1 MSGIIPAVG
10 RRSWKVRLG
19 IALMYVILTLGAVTM
34 VYPFLLMIG
43 ASVSSE
49 ADYSDYRP
57 VPRYLYDVT
66 ALFAKEVEIRYSGD
80 MVRINERYGT
90 DWANLQAV
98 VPPQV
103 WPENSAAKAVVQM
116 WNGSVNYFQGQTR
129 GLNPLRLPP
138 VNPHSP
144 EARRQLADWRRFS
157 AALPGRFVVAG
168 YAGRP
173 AAPASAPSRLLD
185 LYRAW
190 LEKRYGTINRLN
202 AAYGEEN
209 TSFASVLTPMERETK
224 REWNLDDT
232 RKMREWKVFKAQAPQ
247 RFKLVVRV
255 DPIFQEF
262 LSQDQYEDDIHA
274 LNKAWG
280 TQYGYFSEIHLP
292 EAMPATPAERAD
304 WEKFV
309 RTQLPFRFMRVDAS
323 AAPAW
328 RAFLKTRYTGLQQL
342 QIAHQ
347 RPYSSFDTV
356 PLPGE
361 LPSEG
366 QILTDWMDF
375 IAGPAPIGSLH
386 PDGSENRYR
395 AWLQK
400 KFSSVKALNRA
411 YGLNY
416 NSIAEAVPP
425 FQLEDW
431 SYTLNNSAALRK
443 YFALANF
450 QMVWDYI
457 GRHGRA
463 VFNTFFYVFLA
474 ITTHLIVNPLCAYS
488 LSRYNLRYGHR
499 VLLFLLATMAF
510 PAEVAMI
517 PSFLLLKNLNLL
529 NTFAA
534 LILPGVASGYSIF
547 LLKGF
552 FDSLPRELYEAG
564 IIDGASEGRM
574 FWQITVPLSKPVLA
588 VIALSSFTVAYGNF
602 MFAFLVCQDPKMW
615 TIMVWLYELQ
625 LLSPQYVV
633 MAALAIAAIP
643 TLLIFVFCQNI
654 IMRGIILPSFK

>member
-1 MSGIIPAVG
+1 
-10 RRSWKVRLG
+10 
-19 IALMYVILTLGAVTM
+19 MYIVLSLGAVTM

-43 ASVSSE
+43 ASLSSD
-49 ADYSDYRP
+49 ADYAEFRP
-57 VPRYLYDVT
+57 VPRYLYDPT
-66 ALFAKEVEIRYSGD
+66 ALFAKEVEIRYNGD
-80 MVRINERYGT
+80 MIRINQRYGT

-98 VPPQV
+98 TPPEV
-103 WPENSAAKAVVQM
+103 WPENPAVEAALETWNASA
-116 WNGSVNYFQGQTR
+116 NYFEGQVR
-129 GLNPLRLPP
+129 GMNPVALPP
-138 VNPHSP
+138 VDPGASS
-144 EARRQLADWRRFS
+144 ARRELSDWQAFKKT
-157 AALPGRFVVAG
+157 LPIRYFIAG

-173 AAPASAPSRLLD
+173 AAPTSAPSRLLD
-185 LYRAW
+185 IYRVW
-190 LEKRYGTINRLN
+190 LQKRYGTIQKMNR
-202 AAYGEEN
+202 AYKEEN
-209 TSFASVLTPMERETK
+209 VTFATVLTPMERETR

-232 RKMREWKVFKAQAPQ
+232 RKMREWKLFKQQMPE
-247 RFKLVVRV
+247 RYRIVVRV
-255 DPIFQEF
+255 DPIYQQF
-262 LSQDQYEDDIHA
+262 LSQNQYEDDIHA

-280 TQYGYFSEIHLP
+280 TQYGYFSEIRLP
-292 EAMPATPAERAD
+292 EAAPSVPAERAD

-309 RTQLPFRFMRVDAS
+309 RTQLPFRFMRVDSGAT
-323 AAPAW
+323 PAW
-328 RAFLKTRYTGLQQL
+328 RAFLKSRYASIQQL
-342 QIAHQ
+342 RNGHK
-347 RPYSSFDTV
+347 RPYQTFDTV
-356 PLPGE
+356 PLPGD

-375 IAGPAPIGSLH
+375 IAGSAPIWALH
-386 PDGSENRYR
+386 PDGAENRYR
-395 AWLQK
+395 AYLQK
-400 KFSSVKALNRA
+400 KFSSVRALNKA
-411 YGLNY
+411 YGVNY
-416 NSIAEAVPP
+416 NTVAEAVPP

-431 SYTLNNSAALRK
+431 SYTLANAGSLRK

-450 QMVWDYI
+450 RMVWDYI

-463 VFNTFFYVFLA
+463 VFNTFFYVLLA
-474 ITTHLIVNPLCAYS
+474 ILTHLIVNPLCAYS

-517 PSFLLLKNLNLL
+517 PAFLLLKNLNLL

-564 IIDGASEGRM
+564 IIDGAGEGRM

-633 MAALAIAAIP
+633 MAALAMAAIP